1 MDDSLHGKS
10 RMRSLAISILANQIL
25 EFGSSQSKLV
35 LARHSHG
42 IKNIRVGRSI
52 ANKTIIPFAYLLSN
66 KWL

>member
-42 IKNIRVGRSI
+42 IKKYKGWEKYSEQNNYTLRLP
-52 ANKTIIPFAYLLSN
+52 AK
-66 KWL
+66 